1 MPLVPENFAA
11 VKPELELVFEA
22 EGQLEPIITIGQTPD
37 GLRRA
42 VPIGGGTFHGPDIRG
57 ELVPGGC
64 DWQVVRPDG
73 VTIPEAFYLL
83 RTDDGVLI
91 QVHNRGLRH
100 GPPEVMARLAAGEV
114 VDPASYYF
122 RAAPT
127 FSAPAGRYDW
137 LNRSLFVCVGARY
150 PASIRLW
157 FYRVS

>member
-1 MPLVPENFAA
+1 MNAEA

-22 EGQLEPIITIGQTPD
+22 EGQLEPMITIGQTPD

-42 VPIGGGTFHGPDIRG
+42 VPIGGGTFQGPDIRG

-64 DWQVVRPDG
+64 DWQVVRADG

-83 RTDDGVLI
+83 RTDDGVFI

-157 FYRVS
+157 FYRVT